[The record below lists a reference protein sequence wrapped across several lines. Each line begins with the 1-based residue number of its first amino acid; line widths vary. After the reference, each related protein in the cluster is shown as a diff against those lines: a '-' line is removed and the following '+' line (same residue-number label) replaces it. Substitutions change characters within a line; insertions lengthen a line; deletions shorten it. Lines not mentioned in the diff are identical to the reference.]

1 MALPAPLRLA
11 VLGALALPLL
21 PAAALAASAVTSQSV
36 TMRAGPADSFGAV
49 GQLQRGANV
58 DVRQCEGNFCQVR
71 FDGKT
76 GWVSA
81 DYLTRGPLPAGTAK
95 PATVAK
101 SQPAASETTAA
112 PQVATTTPKA
122 PEAPPAVEPKMAKVA
137 PEPAPAVQP
146 PKVATVTP
154 KTIVPPAPKPAPGPK
169 VADLPPVPPAP
180 AATPTP
186 KPAATAPKIAST
198 SDALPVPKP
207 KPRPVLPLP
216 PAYDETTP
224 ASAAPQTAEAEVL
237 PLPGPRP
244 KVDIPSRPSRDFALA
259 DVPPPPRDIGDD
271 DEDWGP
277 PGEVIGRVG
286 IDDWPRHPRR
296 DFTGFGA
303 GGGHVCFVDPRG
315 GSGFC
320 VREGDRIVAPH
331 RWARHA
337 LELRN
342 PGRLN
347 VVVCD
352 LGGDCRTYQ
361 SSAPLVL
368 GGRSIAEITVAA
380 PGY

>member
-1 MALPAPLRLA
+1 MAVPAPLRLA
-11 VLGALALPLL
+11 LLGALALPLL
-21 PAAALAASAVTSQSV
+21 PAAAFAASAVTSQSV

-58 DVRQCEGNFCQVR
+58 DVRQCEGTFCQVR

-81 DYLTRGPLPAGTAK
+81 DYLMRGPVPETAK

-101 SQPAASETTAA
+101 SPPATSAAAA
-112 PQVATTTPKA
+112 PQVAATTP
-122 PEAPPAVEPKMAKVA
+122 KVA
-137 PEPAPAVQP
+137 PEPTATAEP

-154 KTIVPPAPKPAPGPK
+154 KTIIPPAPKPAAEPK
-169 VADLPPVPPAP
+169 VANLPPVPPAP
-180 AATPTP
+180 AATSPA
-186 KPAATAPKIAST
+186 KPAALPKIAST
-198 SDALPVPKP
+198 GEALPVPKP
-207 KPRPVLPLP
+207 KPRPVLPPP
-216 PAYDETTP
+216 PAYDQTAP
-224 ASAAPQTAEAEVL
+224 AAAPRTAEAEVL

-244 KVDIPSRPSRDFALA
+244 KANIPARPSRDFALA

-271 DEDWGP
+271 DADWGP
-277 PGEVIGRVG
+277 PGEVIGPVG
-286 IDDWPRHPRR
+286 VDDWPRHRRR
-296 DFTGFGA
+296 DFAGFGA
-303 GGGHVCFVDPRG
+303 GGAHVCFVDPRG

-368 GGRSIAEITVAA
+368 GGRSIAEVTVAA